1 MRDEMRLKEY
11 TYFFTGLLIY
21 KAAVLY
27 LHLSYEQS
35 FGDLLTVFLILG
47 AGFSTIAWLLLK
59 NQAIILSPPSF
70 RNESIV
76 LILLLA
82 WIVAYITWG
91 AVFINQFIPDS
102 WIENKKINSGV
113 IIIRK
118 LLVFV
123 AVPWVVY
130 RSFDFT
136 SEDFGF
142 KNTRVKFFSRKGFT
156 VFTVLSIAV
165 LLFQF
170 FLSNGSRPVREGE
183 FLWKQLSVGLPLC
196 FSWLFIEAGLVEEFF
211 YRIILQSRL
220 TVLLKSPTGGIVI
233 TALIFGLSHAPGLYL
248 RGAESEGV
256 NEQLPFLF
264 WSAYTIAYMSVA
276 GIFLGIVWQRTKNV
290 WLVMAIHAMV
300 DLLPNV
306 GGFIKTWNL

>member
-1 MRDEMRLKEY
+1 MRSQEY
-11 TYFFTGLLIY
+11 KYFFAGLFIY
-21 KAAVLY
+21 ISSVLY
-27 LHLSYEQS
+27 LHFSYEQP
-35 FGDLLTVFLILG
+35 FGDFLTVFLIPG
-47 AGFSTIAWLLLK
+47 AGFSITAWLLLK
-59 NQAIILSPPSF
+59 DQEIASNRSAVK
-70 RNESIV
+70 NEIV
-76 LILLLA
+76 VLLLLLA

-91 AVFINQFIPDS
+91 AVFINQVIPDN

-113 IIIRK
+113 IIVRK

-123 AVPWVVY
+123 AVPWLAY
-130 RSFDFT
+130 KLFGFNG
-136 SEDFGF
+136 EDFGF
-142 KNTRVKFFSRKGFT
+142 KNTRVKFFSRKGLT
-156 VFTVLSIAV
+156 VFIVLSIAV

-170 FLSNGSRPVREGE
+170 FLSNGSKPVRDGE
-183 FLWKQLSVGLPLC
+183 FSIQQLSVGLPLC
-196 FSWLFIEAGLVEEFF
+196 FSWLFVEAGLVEEFF
-211 YRIILQSRL
+211 YRVILQSRL

-276 GIFLGIVWQRTKNV
+276 GIFLGIVWQRTKNI

-300 DLLPNV
+300 DLLPNLD
-306 GGFIKTWNL
+306 GFIRTWNL